1 MPQVVLPQWTDCYD
15 YAQRVE
21 MLGVGRL
28 GNKAA
33 KPGWASQ
40 ELGGELTNVLFG
52 EWADTMKLKAR
63 ELAQTCQRRGSGAAN
78 AAQILLAECV

>member
-1 MPQVVLPQWTDCYD
+1 MLPQWTDCYD

-28 GNKAA
+28 GNRKA

-40 ELGGELTNVLFG
+40 ELSGELTNVLFG
-52 EWADTMKLKAR
+52 EQSDTMKLKAR
-63 ELAQTCQRRGSGAAN
+63 DLAQTCQRQGSGAAN
-78 AAQILLAECV
+78 AAQILLAECVGK